1 MDSVTS
7 KTSLIVIIA
16 FSMGTLSLF
25 IFIQT
30 DSFSLGVPGSGG
42 ITPISSNTTGG
53 GVPGSGGITPISSN
67 TTGGGVPGSG
77 GLSKSDEAL
86 INIYNTI
93 ITQQQAHIQFLLD
106 QQKTLRDLLIKSSSP

>member
-30 DSFSLGVPGSGG
+30 DSFSL
-42 ITPISSNTTGG
+42 